1 MPDQRSEHPSSAQP
15 VSEYVPGGR
24 ALNPS
29 GLSKGVRAVPADH
42 IPPAPRRRRPP
53 KPPPVR
59 AGEKGRPVGSKNRP
73 PPTQEMFDAPPD
85 GR

>member
-1 MPDQRSEHPSSAQP
+1 MPDQRSEHPSNATP
-15 VSEYVPGGR
+15 VAEYVPGAR

-29 GLSKGVRAVPADH
+29 GLSSGVRAVPADH
-42 IPPAPRRRRPP
+42 IPPPQRRRRPV
-53 KPPPVR
+53 KPPPAR

-73 PPTQEMFDAPPD
+73 PPTQEMFDGPPD